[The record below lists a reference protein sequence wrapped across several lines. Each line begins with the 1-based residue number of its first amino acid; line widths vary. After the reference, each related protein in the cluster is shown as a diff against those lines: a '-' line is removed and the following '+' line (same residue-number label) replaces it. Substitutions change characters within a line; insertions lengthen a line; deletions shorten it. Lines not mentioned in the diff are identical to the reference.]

1 MVVSSVP
8 ASVRRNIVSM
18 ALIGN
23 DVKFEIFLDR
33 ETLHAICTG
42 RVPWYDPEDVHGYRC
57 DGLDPEIFPG
67 KEVPM
72 KFWSPDHRVALE
84 WYARA
89 KRAGSISLPPTVLVM
104 ARMSARSFLEH
115 CLRGDIVIHSKRST
129 CGLKKPLKN
138 INYPD
143 VVVDVI
149 EFTEN
154 DAQRML
160 DYATEYLL

>member
-1 MVVSSVP
+1 MVLV
-8 ASVRRNIVSM
+8 
-18 ALIGN
+18 GN

-33 ETLHAICTG
+33 ETLHAIRTG

-72 KFWSPDHRVALE
+72 KFWSPDHRIALE

-89 KRAGSISLPPTVLVM
+89 QRAGMTSLPPTILLM
-104 ARMSARSFLEH
+104 ASMPARSFLEH
-115 CLRGDIVIHSKRST
+115 CLRGDIVIHSKRCS
-129 CGLKKPLKN
+129 CGLKKPLKDK
-138 INYPD
+138 NYPD

-149 EFTEN
+149 MFTEKE
-154 DAQRML
+154 AQRML
-160 DYATEYLL
+160 DYATRYLL